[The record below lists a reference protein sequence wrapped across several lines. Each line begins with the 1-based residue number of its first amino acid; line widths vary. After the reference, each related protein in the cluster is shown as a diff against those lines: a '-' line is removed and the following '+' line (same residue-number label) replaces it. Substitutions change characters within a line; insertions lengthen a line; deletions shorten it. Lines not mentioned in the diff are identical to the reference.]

1 MISII
6 SPLLHRKIGG
16 GGGNN
21 SIFNFLNS
29 YFSIELCQQG
39 EDSLL
44 SALVDA
50 RRV

>member
-16 GGGNN
+16 GEKTTLF
-21 SIFNFLNS
+21 SIFLNS